1 MMTTTDAIP
10 EELRDRPQW
19 LVFRAEPND
28 GGKLVKRP
36 YQSRATRTLASTVN
50 AAMWSTYEEARTAV
64 ARDRSLH
71 GVGFAFS
78 ASDPYTGIDLDH
90 VIDEDGVISKFAL
103 KVIALLDSYTEYS
116 YSGDGIHIIV
126 RAKTSKGYHGR
137 LEAYSS
143 GRYFVTTGNHVP
155 GTPTTINEAQD
166 GVDELIA
173 AFFTDPEPAAPP
185 LPAQPNTIADRE
197 LLNRAYA
204 SKNGAAVRSLYEGDT
219 SAHQGDDSAAD
230 LALCNHLAFYTGR
243 DAPRM
248 DALFRASGL
257 MRPKWDERHGA
268 ATYGQMTITKA
279 IEATRETYSAS
290 AGGVMST
297 NSTFGRNSLNNS
309 NSSEADPET
318 GEMPYRINPIDWGE
332 FWVTDHKA
340 EDWLL
345 EPIIPRGRSIAL
357 YAPAKAGKSLLVLN
371 LMAHLA
377 TGQHI
382 LSQASGEPI
391 DVCYFDLEMTESDLF
406 ERLSDM
412 GYDADTDFSHFHYY
426 MLPNL
431 PPLDTPEGG
440 AAVMQIVQRHNAQV
454 VVIDTTSRVID
465 GPENDA
471 DTLRA
476 LYICTMLPMKAA
488 GVTVLRLDHAGKDIE
503 KGQRGSSAKNDDVD
517 LVWRLTAHDL
527 GVTLTATHRRQ
538 SWIPETVELEI
549 REDPLVYIQTAA
561 TWPTGTSEAAALLDK
576 LGVPLDFSKPK
587 AREILRANDKKMA
600 NVLLGKA
607 ISYRRGLAQTGP
619 DHMRTDI
626 ISMTA
631 DRSADRSVLDSR
643 TASGPLGP
651 VEGGDADRLRYIV
664 ADRYA
669 VEGPDP
675 AKVVYKQST
684 CSHCFLGSSAS
695 AMSDGI
701 CVSCIKVLKE
711 KKE

>member
-1 MMTTTDAIP
+1 MQVTTTDAIP

-173 AFFTDPEPAAPP
+173 AFFTDTEPAAPP

-290 AGGVMST
+290 AG
-297 NSTFGRNSLNNS
+297 RNSLNNS

-318 GEMPYRINPIDWGE
+318 GEMPYRINPIDWAE

-382 LSQASGEPI
+382 LSQASGEPF

-406 ERLSDM
+406 ERLIDM

-476 LYICTMLPMKAA
+476 LCICTMLPMKAA

-538 SWIPETVELEI
+538 SWIPETVDLEMK
-549 REDPLVYIQTAA
+549 EDPLTYHHASIVWADGTAADATTLAGLGVTSESTNKQVRTLLTEHKLKMEKRRSENALRYIKRVAETRPAMTRDADSYDIPQTARDA
-561 TWPTGTSEAAALLDK
+561 SRLDTRDASGTRGTRD
-576 LGVPLDFSKPK
+576 G
-587 AREILRANDKKMA
+587 ANA
-600 NVLLGKA
+600 G
-607 ISYRRGLAQTGP
+607 
-619 DHMRTDI
+619 
-626 ISMTA
+626 
-631 DRSADRSVLDSR
+631 
-643 TASGPLGP
+643 SGPLLVTGRITS
-651 VEGGDADRLRYIV
+651 GAGKLDYQRAICSNCTLGADNRFMIDGLC
-664 ADRYA
+664 
-669 VEGPDP
+669 
-675 AKVVYKQST
+675 ST
-684 CSHCFLGSSAS
+684 CAKL
-695 AMSDGI
+695 
-701 CVSCIKVLKE
+701 LKGT
-711 KKE
+711 KE